1 MSLRYAGFAVI
12 LAAAG
17 IPIYI
22 HLPSFATTQL
32 GISLSTLGAIL
43 LFIRILDFAQDP
55 ILGWLSDRE
64 ATNRPL
70 FAGVGAIGL
79 GGGFV
84 ALFAVVPPPLSPAV
98 WLTLTLIVIFT
109 SFSLLTVLYY
119 GQGVRLMAGQGSSGH
134 YRLAGGR
141 EAGTVVGILIAT
153 TLPSLLQ
160 AMGREQSAY
169 RDFALLYAV
178 MVLIAAVAMHP
189 LWRQGVVP
197 TSRDKSDTSVLR
209 AALRQGSIRS
219 LLVLGFLNAMP
230 VAATSTLFLFF
241 VEDRLQLGN
250 LAGPFLL
257 LFFAA
262 AGASAPLWSMLGQ
275 RYGARPVMLPAMILS
290 IVSFLGVALLSEGQ
304 GLWFA
309 AICLASGIALGA
321 DMVLLPALFAATID
335 REKLPEG
342 LSFGLWAFA
351 AKASL
356 AVVAALVLPVLD
368 RAGFA
373 PGGPNTPEALWVLTF
388 CYALLPCSLKCVAI
402 FVLFKLPSHVD
413 DPVEEVSAHRV
424 HAKP

>member
-22 HLPSFATTQL
+22 HLPRFATTQL
-32 GISLSTLGAIL
+32 GVSLGTLGAIL

-55 ILGWLSDRE
+55 LLGWLSDRQS
-64 ATNRPL
+64 TNRPL
-70 FAGVGAIGL
+70 LAAFGAIGL

-84 ALFAVVPPPLSPAV
+84 ALFAVVPPPMPPAV

-119 GQGVRLMAGQGSSGH
+119 GQGVRLMAGQGSTAH

-141 EAGTVVGILIAT
+141 EAGTVFGILIAT

-160 AMGREQSAY
+160 AIGREHSAY
-169 RDFALLYAV
+169 RDFALLYAG
-178 MVLIAAVAMHP
+178 MVLIAAMAMQP
-189 LWRQGVVP
+189 LWSKGRAPMTRKQP
-197 TSRDKSDTSVLR
+197 DTEGLR
-209 AALRQGSIRS
+209 MALRQGPVRS

-241 VEDRLQLGN
+241 VEDRLQLGDR
-250 LAGPFLL
+250 AGPFLL

-262 AGASAPLWSMLGQ
+262 AGASAPLWSLLGQ
-275 RYGARPVMLPAMILS
+275 RFGARPVMLPAMILS
-290 IVSFLGVALLSEGQ
+290 ILSFLGVALLSEGQ
-304 GLWFA
+304 GMWFA
-309 AICLASGIALGA
+309 VICLASGVALGA
-321 DMVLLPALFAATID
+321 DMVLLPALFAATVD
-335 REKLPEG
+335 RKDLPEG

-356 AVVAALVLPVLD
+356 ALVAALVLPVLD
-368 RAGFA
+368 GAGFV
-373 PGGPNTPEALWVLTF
+373 PGGPNSPEALWVLTI
-388 CYALLPCSLKCVAI
+388 CYALLPCSLKCAAI
-402 FVLFKLPSHVD
+402 YVLYKLPAHVD
-413 DPVEEVSAHRV
+413 DPIEQMPAR
-424 HAKP
+424 